1 MGANAS
7 SSYTQISLG
16 DILNQRSL
24 GLQLVV
30 GTPEDHRRPVT
41 GAHAIE
47 IANPSRWVSSHW
59 VALTTG
65 LRLKG
70 RPSAQR
76 DLVAELSE
84 NGITALGFGLGVNF
98 QRIPGALLDEAQ
110 QRQFPLFVVP
120 FSTGFA
126 EVIAFV
132 NQSLASPHL
141 NSLLR
146 YVSMQ
151 DYLLSSLSEPDPLR
165 EVTQRMARLLTMRI
179 IVVQRNGKAF
189 DSSDHP
195 QVPVTDIIDALEKQL
210 SIDYPERTDLVHLLP
225 PANEQRPFVG
235 LSTDRLRSIAQHI
248 STVVDFQVAGL
259 VATAVSVGIGDRQV
273 GWLVALELEPT
284 DTESSSLRLPLLR
297 SVAHLIG
304 VAIAQQRS
312 TAVTRYER
320 QRNIV
325 RELLPEHSTWTKAD
339 HTGHRSRAIS
349 DSLVSHGFDMDEP
362 LTIASVRILE
372 HNSRLRAP
380 NGAEFEQML
389 EILQSEVAV
398 LLADHRKEDA
408 VFVLPHASHEALGA
422 LPRILD
428 AVVGVSGEVISL
440 GDAPRALATARFA
453 VQQHHATRGRIDFS
467 DLPLGTW
474 LTGYAPPSSLAERSR
489 ALLERIADQPYLLE
503 TLRAYLSADL
513 DITRAAERLGV
524 HPNSLRYRLARI
536 EERLG
541 RSIHSVPDLVDL
553 ALALQVRDAG
563 PAPL

>member
-1 MGANAS
+1 MRSNAS
-7 SSYTQISLG
+7 STPTQISLG
-16 DILNQRSL
+16 DVLNQRSL

-30 GTPEDHRRPVT
+30 GTPEDHHRSVT

-59 VALTTG
+59 IALTTG

-76 DLVAELSE
+76 ELIAELSE
-84 NGITALGFGLGVNF
+84 NGIAALGFGLGVTF
-98 QRIPGALLDEAQ
+98 QRIPESLLDEAQ
-110 QRQFPLFVVP
+110 QRNFPLFVVP

-151 DYLLSSLSEPDPLR
+151 DYLLSSLSEPEPLH
-165 EVTQRMARLLTMRI
+165 EVTQRMARLLAMRI
-179 IVVQRNGKAF
+179 IIVQRDGRAI
-189 DSSDHP
+189 DSISRP
-195 QVPVTDIIDALEKQL
+195 QVPVTDIIEALEKQL
-210 SIDYPERTDLVHLLP
+210 SIDYPDRTDLVHLQP
-225 PANEQRPFVG
+225 TSQEQRPSGG

-248 STVVDFQVAGL
+248 STVVDFQVAG
-259 VATAVSVGIGDRQV
+259 VAATAVSVGIGDRQV
-273 GWLVALELEPT
+273 GWLVALEIAPT

-320 QRNIV
+320 QRSIV
-325 RELLPEHSTWTKAD
+325 RELLPELSTWAKAD
-339 HTGHRSRAIS
+339 HSGHRARALA
-349 DSLVSHGFDMDEP
+349 DSLVAHGFRMDEP
-362 LTIASVRILE
+362 ILVASVQVLE
-372 HNSRLRAP
+372 HSSSLRTP
-380 NGAEFEQML
+380 SGAEFEQML
-389 EILQSEVAV
+389 ELLQLETSV
-398 LLADHRKEDA
+398 LLADHRKEDG
-408 VFVLPHASHEALGA
+408 VFVLPRANHDALSQ
-422 LPRILD
+422 LPRKLE
-428 AVVGVSGEVISL
+428 AVVGVSGEITAL
-440 GDAPRALATARFA
+440 TDALRGLVTARFA
-453 VQQHHATRGRIDFS
+453 VQQHRGTRGRIDFS
-467 DLPLGTW
+467 ELPLGIW
-474 LTGYAPPSSLAERSR
+474 LTGYAPPSLLVERSEIV
-489 ALLERIADQPYLLE
+489 LKRIADQPYLLE

-513 DITRAAERLGV
+513 DITQAAEQLGV

-553 ALALQVRDAG
+553 ALALRVRDAG
-563 PAPL
+563 IGPL

>member
-1 MGANAS
+1 MGANVVSAI
-7 SSYTQISLG
+7 TQIALG

-30 GTPEDHRRPVT
+30 GTSDDYRRSVT

-84 NGITALGFGLGVNF
+84 KGIAALGFGLGVNF

-110 QRQFPLFVVP
+110 QRKFPLFVVP

-165 EVTQRMARLLTMRI
+165 EVTQRMSRLLAMRI
-179 IVVQRNGKAF
+179 VVVQRNGNAF
-189 DSSDHP
+189 DSSSHP
-195 QVPVTDIIDALEKQL
+195 QVPVTDIVDSLEKQL
-210 SIDYPERTDLVHLLP
+210 SIDYPDRTDLVHLLP
-225 PANEQRPFVG
+225 PRDERRPHVG
-235 LSTDRLRSIAQHI
+235 LSTDRLSSIAQHI
-248 STVVDFQVAGL
+248 STVVDFQVGGEG
-259 VATAVSVGIGDRQV
+259 ATAVSVGIGDRQV
-273 GWLVALELEPT
+273 GWLVAVELEPT

-312 TAVTRYER
+312 TSVTHYER

-325 RELLPEHSTWTKAD
+325 RELLPEHSTWAKAD
-339 HTGHRSRAIS
+339 HTAHRSRAIS
-349 DSLVSHGFDMDEP
+349 DSLVNHGFGMDEP

-372 HNSRLRAP
+372 HNSHLRAP

-389 EILQSEVAV
+389 EILQADVAV

-408 VFVLPHASHEALGA
+408 VFVLPHACHEALSA

-428 AVVGVSGEVISL
+428 VVVGVSGEVTAF
-440 GDAPRALATARFA
+440 GDAPKALTTARFA
-453 VQQHHATRGRIDFS
+453 VQQHHGTRGRIDFS

-474 LTGYAPPSSLAERSR
+474 LTGYAPPSILAKRSR

-541 RSIHSVPDLVDL
+541 LSIHSVPDLVDL
-553 ALALQVRDAG
+553 
-563 PAPL
+563 